1 VTAAVEFAGVT
12 KIYQRL
18 FSEERVE
25 ALTDVSFTVS
35 PGEVCGFLGP
45 NGAGKTT
52 SIGIL
57 MGFLFPNAG
66 EVRVLDCPPG
76 DVRAKAQIGFL
87 PENFAFYKF
96 LTGPKL
102 LALHLALSG
111 RRVDDP
117 FGFIAGLLAQVKLAG
132 YESLRISRYSRGMV
146 QRLGIAQA
154 LVGDPQLLVF
164 DEPTSGLDPAG
175 RKDVLELVRS
185 LKHAGKTVFFSS
197 HILPEVE
204 QICDRVVI
212 LDRGRLVRAGRLEE
226 ILVSGG
232 RVEIVADHLPED
244 LKAALALPVE
254 RTPHGVRLL
263 VEATRKREVIETL
276 WTAGCDVVS
285 VNPVKD
291 SLEEVFLHTVG
302 GAA

>member
-1 VTAAVEFAGVT
+1 MTAAVEFAGVT
-12 KIYQRL
+12 KVYKRI
-18 FSEERVE
+18 FSEERVA
-25 ALTDVSFTVS
+25 ALTDVSFAVS

-52 SIGIL
+52 SIAIL

-76 DVRAKAQIGFL
+76 DVRAKGQIGFL
-87 PENFAFYKF
+87 PENFAFCEF

-102 LALHLALSG
+102 LALHLKLSG

-117 FGFIAGLLAQVKLAG
+117 FGFIAGLLAQVGLAG
-132 YESLRISRYSRGMV
+132 YESLRIGRYSRGMV

-185 LKHAGKTVFFSS
+185 LKQAGKTVFFSS

-212 LDRGRLVRAGRLEE
+212 LNRGRLVRSGRLDE
-226 ILVSGG
+226 ILGSAG
-232 RVEIVADHLPED
+232 RVEIVVDRLPEEF
-244 LKAALALPVE
+244 AATIEAAVE
-254 RTPHGVRLL
+254 RLPQGVRLL
-263 VEATRKREVIETL
+263 VESARKREVIEAL
-276 WTAGCDVVS
+276 WTGGCDVIR

-302 GAA
+302 GAT

>member
-1 VTAAVEFAGVT
+1 MTAAVEFAGVT

-204 QICDRVVI
+204 QICDRVGIMCKGKLVALDSPLALRTEHTERKADVI
-212 LDRGRLVRAGRLEE
+212 LNSGERLVFDLDLEDDRAAMARHVRDGQVTTVQTREFDFQ
-226 ILVSGG
+226 
-232 RVEIVADHLPED
+232 ATF
-244 LKAALALPVE
+244 LKLTGQLFE
-254 RTPHGVRLL
+254 
-263 VEATRKREVIETL
+263 
-276 WTAGCDVVS
+276 
-285 VNPVKD
+285 
-291 SLEEVFLHTVG
+291 
-302 GAA
+302 